1 MNGTNYVGGI
11 VKILETPKQK
21 KLKNNVFAV
30 RCRVQFAQDKNTRIL
45 TLTFWENLARD
56 LLTYYKTNDYLL
68 IEGYLSFR
76 NKKNVNSTKAKKIE
90 ITVIK
95 LYPYVSSHSSLL
107 KN

>member
-21 KLKNNVFAV
+21 KLKNNGFAV
-30 RCRVQFAQDKNTRIL
+30 SCRVQFAQDKNTRIL
-45 TLTFWENLARD
+45 TLRFWENLARD
-56 LLTYYKTNDYLL
+56 LVTYYKKNDYLL

-76 NKKNVNSTKAKKIE
+76 NKKNVSSTKAKRIE

-95 LYPYVSSHSSLL
+95 LYPCFSSQNSVQ

>member
-1 MNGTNYVGGI
+1 MNGTNYIGGM

-30 RCRVQFAQDKNTRIL
+30 SCRVQFAQDKTTRIL

-56 LLTYYKTNDYLL
+56 VVTYYKKNDYLL

-76 NKKNVNSTKAKKIE
+76 NKKNLNSTKAKKIE

-95 LYPYVSSHSSLL
+95 AFPSLSSQNSFKQS
-107 KN
+107 